1 MSTGSDREL
10 LEAILAGDKDAYR
23 PLVDRHTPTLF
34 RLAYRITGNRGD
46 AEEVVQE
53 AFLRAYQQ
61 LPRFELRS
69 DFGTWLYRIAV
80 NTALNRLQKEK
91 TARMKMAEL
100 DSEHGERQIAD
111 REATPERMAFNG
123 QIAQQRESAMRN
135 LTEVE
140 RAAFVLRYLEER
152 PMDEIAEVLGMT
164 VNSAKQ
170 AVFRSVRKM
179 RRALEPL
186 WVRQ

>member
-1 MSTGSDREL
+1 M
-10 LEAILAGDKDAYR
+10 
-23 PLVDRHTPTLF
+23 DRHTPTLF
-34 RLAYRITGNRGD
+34 RLAYRITGNRSD

-53 AFLRAYQQ
+53 SFLRAYQQ
-61 LPRFELRS
+61 LPQFELRS

-91 TARMKMAEL
+91 ASRIRTPES
-100 DSEHGERQIAD
+100 DPEHSEWQIAD
-111 REATPERMAFNG
+111 RKATPERLAFSS
-123 QIAQQRESAMRN
+123 QIAEHRESAMRN

-140 RAAFVLRYLEER
+140 RAAFVLRYMEER
-152 PMDEIAEVLGMT
+152 PMDEIADVLGMT

-170 AVFRSVRKM
+170 AVFRSVQKM